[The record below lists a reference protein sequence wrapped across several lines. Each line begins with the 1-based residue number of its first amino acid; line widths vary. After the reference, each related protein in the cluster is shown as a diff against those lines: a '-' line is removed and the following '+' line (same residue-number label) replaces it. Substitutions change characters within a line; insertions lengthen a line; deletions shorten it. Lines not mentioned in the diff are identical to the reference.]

1 MDNDW
6 LNSLFDDPVL
16 NDKMMTEAVQPPCIK
31 SEHSYSIT
39 NSDHNPASPL
49 PLGKLEGLSVWF
61 FENSLLPFGFSSRT
75 DVSVTLC
82 SNVYKFSKSY
92 AHLDN
97 VLS

>member
-61 FENSLLPFGFSSRT
+61 FE
-75 DVSVTLC
+75 
-82 SNVYKFSKSY
+82 K
-92 AHLDN
+92 H
-97 VLS
+97 